1 MSISRFHSWSLHF
14 RSVPIS
20 LLIMAVAPLA
30 AQSSSKTISVVPST
44 EAGPTNSSAGTDFLL
59 PNLDFSQDTTPEL
72 NPQNSMD
79 RIHVDQPRPQLNQ
92 FVVPQ
97 VLFGP
102 DGQPLADNVCYSI
115 RSYVV
120 VRDSPHSDTTHL
132 VGYSTCQPATRF
144 RVRSTSGEVPPA
156 PR

>member
-1 MSISRFHSWSLHF
+1 MSIFRFRRLRLHLVSL
-14 RSVPIS
+14 S
-20 LLIMAVAPLA
+20 LLIMMAVAPLA
-30 AQSSSKTISVVPST
+30 AQSSSKTIYVVPSR
-44 EAGPTNSSAGTDFLL
+44 EAGQTNSSASTDFL
-59 PNLDFSQDTTPEL
+59 PPILDFLQNTTPEL
-72 NPQNSMD
+72 KPQNSMD
-79 RIHVDQPRPQLNQ
+79 RSRVDQPRPQLNQ
-92 FVVPQ
+92 FVVPH

-132 VGYSTCQPATRF
+132 AGYSTCQPATRF
-144 RVRSTSGEVPPA
+144 RVRSTNGEVPPA